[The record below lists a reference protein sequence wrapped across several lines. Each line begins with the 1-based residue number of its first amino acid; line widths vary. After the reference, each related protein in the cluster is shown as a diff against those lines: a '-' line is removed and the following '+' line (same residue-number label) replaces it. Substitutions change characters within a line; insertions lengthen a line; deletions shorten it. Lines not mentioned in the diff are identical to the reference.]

1 VAAAR
6 GVALLAAAGCVLAA
20 CTSGEP
26 GFTPPPHTRAPT
38 TSASPQPA
46 PPAFADADVVAAVLS
61 AAKSEV
67 VTINTYDYR
76 HLDKDFRA
84 AEARTT
90 GGYRTRL
97 EHAHTSGLKDQ
108 LMHAKAIQQATVDH
122 VGLVVLG
129 NKAQGADVLV
139 GGTLRTARTN
149 VDPQTK
155 RFTSVVTL
163 TKDHGHW
170 RVSAQ
175 NPPDGVHDEPRGNAA
190 LHDAFAAAKAHLPAL
205 YTLRYKHFDDDYNKL
220 LSYAIGD
227 AETAL
232 TARQNAIDTQM
243 QKQQIDYQGSVRAL
257 SVSAVSGD
265 SGGQV
270 EVFGVVDATTEF
282 HGVKGAARHWQ
293 LDATLTRSRTH
304 WLISQFAAVAVT

>member
-1 VAAAR
+1 M
-6 GVALLAAAGCVLAA
+6 LLAAATCVLAS
-20 CTSGEP
+20 CTSGDP
-26 GFTPPPHTRAPT
+26 GFTPPPHTPAPK

-46 PPAFADADVVAAVLS
+46 PPQFADADVVSAVLS

-84 AEARTT
+84 AEAQTT

-97 EHAHTSGLKDQ
+97 ERAHTAALKDQ
-108 LMHAKAIQQATVDH
+108 LAQAKAIQQATVDH
-122 VGLVVLG
+122 TGLVVLG
-129 NKAQGADVLV
+129 NKALGADVLV

-155 RFTSVVTL
+155 RFTSVVTM
-163 TKDHGHW
+163 TKTHGRW
-170 RVSAQ
+170 LVSAQ

-190 LHDAFAAAKAHLPAL
+190 LHDAFAAAKAHLPLL
-205 YTLRYKHFDDDYNKL
+205 YTLRYKHFDDDYSKL
-220 LSYAIGD
+220 LSYAADD
-227 AETAL
+227 AQTAL
-232 TARQNAIDTQM
+232 AARRDAIDSQM

-257 SVSAVSGD
+257 SVAAVSGD
-265 SGGQV
+265 SGGQA
-270 EVFGVVDATTEF
+270 EVFALVDATTEF

-293 LDATLTRSRTH
+293 LDATLTRSGTQ
-304 WLISQFAAVAVT
+304 WLISQFTAVAVT